1 MFRNDKKSI
10 WIFVTWPFYQFS
22 CGFTQGLF
30 VFPSLP
36 LGLNKE
42 LHFTKFI
49 ENSNVCKLEFGVRL
63 HFAVIYLEHQ
73 YPQSDLDESLSRKNI
88 STKM

>member
-1 MFRNDKKSI
+1 MIENQFGFFFSC
-10 WIFVTWPFYQFS
+10 PFYQFS
-22 CGFTQGLF
+22 CGVTQGLF

-49 ENSNVCKLEFGVRL
+49 ENSNMCKLEFGVRL
-63 HFAVIYLEHQ
+63 HFAVIYLEPQ
-73 YPQSDLDESLSRKNI
+73 YPQSDLDESYPGKNI
-88 STKM
+88 WTKM